1 MNRKKEE
8 EENKE
13 VHNKKVKVEVEEE
26 MEMCVECGET
36 PCLWQEIQQIVIDE
50 TEEEEQK
57 NITCG
62 LFNKVRKTAYAI
74 HTRERFGY
82 LGLGNREQ
90 GPNCA
95 LVGIRTLS
103 PDEKG
108 SYMGFKEV

>member
-1 MNRKKEE
+1 MKRKKEE

-13 VHNKKVKVEVEEE
+13 EHNKKVRVEVEKE
-26 MEMCVECGET
+26 MEMCVEFGET

-62 LFNKVRKTAYAI
+62 SFNKVRKTAYAI
-74 HTRERFGY
+74 YTREH

-90 GPNCA
+90 VPNCA
-95 LVGIRTLS
+95 LVGIRTLW